1 MQIYLT
7 GTKPI
12 FEEIRDS
19 MRLYIDRG
27 VLKPGERVPS
37 VRELAIDLSV
47 NPNTVMRA
55 YQVLTDEGLLV
66 AIPKKGLYVANRA
79 NQGQKEKQIKLQAT
93 LSKLIEE
100 GYTHEEI
107 KEALKTI
114 KEEKR

>member
-7 GTKPI
+7 GAKPI

-19 MRLYIDRG
+19 MRLYIERG

-37 VRELAIDLSV
+37 VRELAISLSV

-66 AIPKKGLYVANRA
+66 AIPKKGLYVAET
-79 NQGQKEKQIKLQAT
+79 KEAAKTNNEVLDT
-93 LSKLIEE
+93 LHHLIEK
-100 GYTHEEI
+100 GYTHEDI
-107 KEALKTI
+107 KKALDII

>member
-37 VRELAIDLSV
+37 VRELALSLSV

-66 AIPKKGLYVANRA
+66 AIPKKGLYVAEKKQAGDSRDAKLRDALA
-79 NQGQKEKQIKLQAT
+79 NLIK
-93 LSKLIEE
+93 E

-107 KEALKTI
+107 QDALNAI

>member
-19 MRLYIDRG
+19 MRIYIDRG

-37 VRELAIDLSV
+37 VRELAISLSV

-55 YQVLTDEGLLV
+55 YQVLTDEGLLI
-66 AIPKKGLYVANRA
+66 AIPKKGLYVA
-79 NQGQKEKQIKLQAT
+79 EKKKAVDSRE
-93 LSKLIEE
+93 SKLRNVLTNLINE

-107 KEALKTI
+107 KNTLNAI
-114 KEEKR
+114 KEEKDD

>member
-37 VRELAIDLSV
+37 VRELALSLSV

-66 AIPKKGLYVANRA
+66 AIPKKGLYVA
-79 NQGQKEKQIKLQAT
+79 EKKQAGDSHVSKLQNV
-93 LSKLIEE
+93 LENLINE
-100 GYTHEEI
+100 GYTREEI
-107 KEALKTI
+107 QNALNNI
-114 KEEKR
+114 KEDKR